1 MSENKNDSF
10 FAEEYEE
17 APETIRFVDEEV
29 AGIADIIPERAARP
43 DALPQPEEYVSQKVE
58 RWNPGKVG
66 KKKRKRQKTELPFS
80 PLRLGFGILAVAVML
95 GIGWVFYSMFALVL
109 GSAS

>member
-43 DALPQPEEYVSQKVE
+43 DALPNQKNTYRKKLKDGTPARQERKNAKDRRQNCPSPSSDLVSE
-58 RWNPGKVG
+58 
-66 KKKRKRQKTELPFS
+66 S
-80 PLRLGFGILAVAVML
+80 
-95 GIGWVFYSMFALVL
+95 
-109 GSAS
+109 